1 MAPVDD
7 ASSQAAGPLGARPG
21 PKLRWS
27 VICWTVVLT
36 LTGVVQVMRGQW
48 FDTVF
53 FFAAATLTALGPWLP
68 RREARNVP
76 RGRAALGLLIAL
88 AAGLSLLPR
97 HSGWMVG
104 VLLLLGLVAVVFA
117 WTLPSGDPRTRPRW
131 TPGLRQLGLA
141 WAAVVIAG
149 CVWELAQ
156 FVLGYLQPDQPA
168 YALSD
173 LIDPLLD
180 GWPGKAV
187 FVAVWL
193 AGGAF
198 LLHRGIGRSD
208 RS

>member
-1 MAPVDD
+1 MVPVDEV
-7 ASSQAAGPLGARPG
+7 SSQAAGPRGDRPG

-53 FFAAATLTALGPWLP
+53 FFAAATLTAAGPWLP
-68 RREARNVP
+68 GREARNVP
-76 RGRAALGLLIAL
+76 SGGTALGLLIAL

-97 HSGWMVG
+97 HSSWMVG
-104 VLLLLGLVAVVFA
+104 ALLLVGLVALVFA
-117 WTLPSGDPRTRPRW
+117 WTSPSGDVQTRPRW
-131 TPGLRQLGLA
+131 TQGLRQLGLA

-149 CVWELAQ
+149 CIWELAQ
-156 FVLGYLQPDQPA
+156 FVLGYLKPDQPA

-180 GWPGKAV
+180 GWPGKAA

-198 LLHRGIGRSD
+198 LLHRGIGRGD